1 MIFNSWDSTD
11 YLCLQRFK
19 KIFGVNKKKLK
30 KYCIIKGLNP
40 NINIFFLKYNIT
52 SKIIVKIFFNDL
64 YGKRLRKYIMHVFNF
79 LWKIRN
85 YRGFRHKMQLPSRGQ
100 RTRTNSRTKRKFKC
114 L

>member
-40 NINIFFLKYNIT
+40 NINIFFF
-52 SKIIVKIFFNDL
+52 KI
-64 YGKRLRKYIMHVFNF
+64 
-79 LWKIRN
+79 
-85 YRGFRHKMQLPSRGQ
+85 
-100 RTRTNSRTKRKFKC
+100 
-114 L
+114 